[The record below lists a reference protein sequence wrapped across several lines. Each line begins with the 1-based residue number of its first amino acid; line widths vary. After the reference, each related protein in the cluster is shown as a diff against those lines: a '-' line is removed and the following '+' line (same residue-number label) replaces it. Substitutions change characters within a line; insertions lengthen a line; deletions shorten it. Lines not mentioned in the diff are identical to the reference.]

1 MMRNKAYA
9 GNVGGRSGS
18 QSQLQN
24 VGMVWT
30 VWRLK
35 LAHGHVILLY
45 GVQQCRVGDK
55 FEAETY

>member
-1 MMRNKAYA
+1 MMRNKPYA

-45 GVQQCRVGDK
+45 GVQQCGVGDK